1 MTAIQPPFLPCYFS
15 FRSDYTLPDELAE
28 NHYLS
33 WEDALWDII
42 DIYKIKKGSIVLI
55 PTFWCMDVVK
65 NIGEHGLRCEYYPM
79 DANFQTSEDKL
90 IQAIQTHHPAIV
102 VIFHAVGIRNRLMTT
117 CNDWM
122 NKLTDTQFVIEDS
135 VHSIIDPREIII
147 KRDRHFV
154 IDSWRKVMPLQGTT
168 IYGRKSEVS
177 KFSHTRKSLSMY
189 SFRIIWLWMRMQ
201 WWLVLSSLRFPDY
214 VSRAMKFK
222 STTAKRAEKD
232 MIDAYDLMGDSATA
246 CATLWPFVFLRKHIN
261 TSYIKDIK
269 RRQVIQYGNLLE
281 LLWTDKR
288 FIRVQIPTDDFGELR
303 GYPIG
308 LVLSSADKLITTL
321 RERGVYIRSEL
332 EGSPWTQLRKVIY
345 LPLGPYLG
353 SNDIQEVCKELLQF
367 KSV

>member
-15 FRSDYTLPDELAE
+15 FRSDYTLPDGLAE

-55 PTFWCMDVVK
+55 PTFWCMDVLK
-65 NIGEHGLRCEYYPM
+65 NIGEHGLKCEYYPM
-79 DANFQTSEDKL
+79 DGNFQTREDDLLQVIHKY
-90 IQAIQTHHPAIV
+90 HPAIV
-102 VIFHAVGIRNRLMTT
+102 VIFHAVGIRNKLMTT
-117 CNDWM
+117 NCNWIK
-122 NKLTDTQFVIEDS
+122 KLSDHQFVIEDS

-154 IDSWRKVMPLQGTT
+154 IDSWRKVMPLQGAT

-189 SFRIIWLWMRMQ
+189 SFRIIWLWVTMQ
-201 WWLVLSSLRFPDY
+201 WWLVLSSLKLPDY
-214 VSRAMKFK
+214 VSRLANLET
-222 STTAKRAEKD
+222 STAKRAEKD
-232 MIDAYDLMGDSATA
+232 MIDAYELMGDSKTA
-246 CATLWPFVFLRKHIN
+246 CATLWPFVFLRRHIN
-261 TSYIKDIK
+261 ASYIKDTKRKQVAQYEDTLKPLWSDARYIQIK
-269 RRQVIQYGNLLE
+269 ISA
-281 LLWTDKR
+281 
-288 FIRVQIPTDDFGELR
+288 DDFSELR